1 MPPAREPTAVPA
13 PSGAEPVPHSTLPSP
28 TSELPV
34 RTARPL
40 RPVASVLVAAV
51 LLVGCTDA
59 PRATLDDPRVDTE
72 PPVAV
77 EPAPDD
83 AVCDQEERATLV
95 AAVDGQ
101 LDAIADADW
110 ERALAFA
117 SSGFRDGI
125 DADRFRDII
134 TAGFPVVADNR
145 ARDVGPCRQVGDEA
159 TLVVTVEDRD
169 GTQQVLLYLLE
180 READGWGIGGAAPA
194 ASGAPVPDE
203 PTVTA

>member
-28 TSELPV
+28 TTELPV

-101 LDAIADADW
+101 VDVILDGGVRRGTDVVK
-110 ERALAFA
+110 ALALGARAVSVGRPYVWGLAADGRAGVARVLEILRAEIDRTLALIGCA
-117 SSGFRDGI
+117 SVS
-125 DADRFRDII
+125 
-134 TAGFPVVADNR
+134 
-145 ARDVGPCRQVGDEA
+145 DVGPEHLFQPGDH
-159 TLVVTVEDRD
+159 VR
-169 GTQQVLLYLLE
+169 
-180 READGWGIGGAAPA
+180 PA
-194 ASGAPVPDE
+194 RSAGPE
-203 PTVTA
+203 TR